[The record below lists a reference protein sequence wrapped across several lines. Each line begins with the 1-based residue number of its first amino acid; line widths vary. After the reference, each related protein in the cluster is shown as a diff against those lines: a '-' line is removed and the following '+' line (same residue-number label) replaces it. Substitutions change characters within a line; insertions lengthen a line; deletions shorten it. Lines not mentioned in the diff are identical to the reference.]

1 MDNVRYVNTRGETI
15 NLVKAPLI
23 TNTKQFREFVYEIE
37 NGRVKASGEKVFSV
51 PAALVGNKKIRD
63 SIIDALAYD
72 SEINKQGRLY
82 VNDWFIYCNFAGI
95 DSVVAE
101 NETGARLDLSFK
113 APKAEWLR
121 EVVYNLTPDSGE
133 ALSGLNMPYN
143 PPFNYSAQRKSIKTI
158 MNSAVSEADFIFE
171 FSGEIDSVTFSIDD
185 TDYTVSTVMAEGEH
199 FYLNTYT
206 REIYKYRDNLVYDLF
221 SFTDDDAYIFTKIPT
236 GEHAVSWEGEFP
248 VKVTLLER
256 RRFPKWT

>member
-1 MDNVRYVNTRGETI
+1 MDKVRYVNTKGEVVS
-15 NLVKAPLI
+15 LVKSPLI
-23 TNTKQFREFVYEIE
+23 TNTKQFREFLYEIE
-37 NGRVKASGEKVFSV
+37 NGKVKSAKDKDFAV
-51 PAALVGNKKIRD
+51 PAALAGSKKIRD
-63 SIIDALAYD
+63 SIIDTLAYD
-72 SEINKQGRLY
+72 SEVNKQGRLY

-133 ALSGLNMPYN
+133 VITGLNMPYN

-158 MNSAVSEADFIFE
+158 TNSTVSDADFVLE
-171 FSGEIDSVTFSIDD
+171 FTGETDSIEFSIDN
-185 TDYTVSTVMAEGEH
+185 TVYTISSVMAEGES

-206 REIYKYRDNLVYDLF
+206 REVLKFRDDNVVDLF
-221 SFTDDDAYIFTKIPT
+221 PFTGDDTYIFTKVPT
-236 GEHAVSWEGEFP
+236 GEHTVAWEGNFS
-248 VKVTLLER
+248 VKLTLLER
-256 RRFPKWT
+256 RRFPRWT

>member
-1 MDNVRYVNTRGETI
+1 MDKVRYVNTRGETI

-23 TNTKQFREFVYEIE
+23 TNTKQFREFIYEIE

-51 PAALVGNKKIRD
+51 PAALVGDKKTRD
-63 SIIDALAYD
+63 KIIDALAYD
-72 SEINKQGRLY
+72 SEVNKQGRLY

-95 DSVVAE
+95 DSVIV
-101 NETGARLDLSFK
+101 ETDTAARLDLSFK

-121 EVVYNLTPDSGE
+121 EVAYNLTPDSGE
-133 ALSGLNMPYN
+133 VISGLNLPYN

-158 MNSAVSEADFIFE
+158 TNSTVSDADFIFE
-171 FSGEIDSVTFSIDD
+171 FIGEIDSVKFSIDD
-185 TDYTVSTVMAEGEH
+185 TVYTVSSVMAKGER

-206 REIYKYRDNLVYDLF
+206 REVFKSRDNLNVDLF
-221 SFTDDDAYIFTKIPT
+221 PVTGDDTYIFTKIPT
-236 GEHAVSWEGEFP
+236 GEHTVSWEGNFP

-256 RRFPKWT
+256 RRFPRWT